1 MVTRKENLR
10 LGQKVR
16 WGLFMGIIDA
26 LTQSTAALK
35 LDDGRYVL
43 ASYEEIAVA

>member
-1 MVTRKENLR
+1 MAKKETLR

-16 WGLFMGIIDA
+16 WGLYMGVIDA
-26 LTQSTAALK
+26 LTQSTAGVV

-43 ASYEEIAVA
+43 AGYEAIAAA